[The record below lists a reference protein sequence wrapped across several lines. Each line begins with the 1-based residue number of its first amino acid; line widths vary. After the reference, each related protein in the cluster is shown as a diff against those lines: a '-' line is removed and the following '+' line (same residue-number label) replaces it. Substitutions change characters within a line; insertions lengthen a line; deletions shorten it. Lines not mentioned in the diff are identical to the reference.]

1 MITCNSQDDISKSQL
16 KRFFSDKQADGFYE
30 WHDWSA
36 EKGLERL
43 VFRVSSNPK
52 NLQAHLERIYY
63 CFQEHLDEQ
72 LFGALVDLL
81 IVLNHTG
88 QALGKRMIIGS
99 QSRLTKSQVDLL
111 FNHLDNKRSSGGILS
126 ANPYSIFAKGLQSTM
141 DLVLLV
147 SGSANEEQDP
157 LILAR
162 DFIEFSQL
170 DSAIHILE
178 KAILEQPERTDLH
191 EELLS
196 LLRLT
201 RNQAEF
207 SRIYSDLTR
216 RQLSL
221 PSGWIQLNDF
231 FSS

>member
-43 VFRVSSNPK
+43 VFRVSSNRK

-81 IVLNHTG
+81 MVLNQTG

-111 FNHLDNKRSSGGILS
+111 FNHLDNKRTVGEILS
-126 ANPYSIFAKGLQSTM
+126 ANRYSIFAKGLESTT

-147 SGSANEEQDP
+147 SDSKNEEQDP

-196 LLRLT
+196 LLRST
-201 RNQAEF
+201 RNQTEF
-207 SRIYSDLTR
+207 SRIYAELTR
-216 RQLSL
+216 KQLSL
-221 PSGWIQLNDF
+221 PTGWIQLNDF